1 MYKQISL
8 KKNNIDNEQKETPK
22 LKSSINILPKMV
34 KKENII
40 YSLRTVFIVLSESFP
55 VFQNQQSFNIYYPI
69 SKINHIENKYSLPK
83 PSKDDLLINNLSD
96 ICCEVCKLIDLDIE
110 QHSYK
115 LNIYNQNYNLITSDE
130 QLTEIKN
137 KNNIIYVKVSK
148 FNTNEEIK
156 NFDRCEN
163 HKNPRPKYFN
173 TSNNFFRLSHK
184 QFFKSRQNKF
194 DEMKYL
200 TQKKF
205 HINTIESNFN
215 INNDIFPKIK
225 PRKELKKATFTSFD
239 SETNKGDYDFSDII
253 QNLPQTHS
261 RINSITSIKIRSP
274 KILHNLNKNN
284 EFNSKIKKVIMSP
297 KEFGI
302 ISPKR
307 RSEYKEVKKE
317 KFFQSARLNIHHN
330 LTEVHED
337 IINNYD
343 DFEILQNKKLL
354 HEINEKIT
362 DFTINKINS
371 FISNS
376 EIESFKN
383 LDFNYDLI
391 NEKELFPL
399 IKLKK
404 QFIFYSYLSEFL
416 IKKQV
421 QFCKDFYKLCKSNK
435 YDNLSF
441 ILNIRNF
448 NIVIDDIFEEF
459 NIIIHNKAEFLS
471 TIQSFEK
478 ISISYIFIIIF
489 IFIHNDLCFMTD
501 KDLVFL
507 LIKSMKINFSSSLDF
522 QKFCNYLIS
531 ITRNKFNS
539 FDGKFLFIQRFVN
552 NIFLHKKNHDL
563 LKKSTHYFS
572 ITNKDLKLFIDND
585 IKKINMEKNIDL
597 ISKIEEIYY
606 KIIDYY
612 TYS

>member
-1 MYKQISL
+1 MYKQISIK
-8 KKNNIDNEQKETPK
+8 KKNINNEQKEK
-22 LKSSINILPKMV
+22 QNIKKSINILPKMI

-83 PSKDDLLINNLSD
+83 PSNNELLINNLSD

-130 QLTEIKN
+130 QLTEINN

-148 FNTNEEIK
+148 FNINEEIK

-163 HKNPRPKYFN
+163 HKNPRPKFFN

-184 QFFKSRQNKF
+184 KFFKSRQNRF
-194 DEMKYL
+194 DEMKFL

-205 HINTIESNFN
+205 HINNIDSNSN
-215 INNDIFPKIK
+215 LNNDIFPKIK
-225 PRKELKKATFTSFD
+225 PRKNLKKATYTSID
-239 SETNKGDYDFSDII
+239 SETNKGDFDFSDII
-253 QNLPQTHS
+253 KNLPQTHS
-261 RINSITSIKIRSP
+261 RINSITSIKIHSP
-274 KILHNLNKNN
+274 KIIHNLYKNN
-284 EFNSKIKKVIMSP
+284 DFNSKIKNVIMSP
-297 KEFGI
+297 NEVGI
-302 ISPKR
+302 ISPRK
-307 RSEYKEVKKE
+307 RSEYKEIKKVS
-317 KFFQSARLNIHHN
+317 FFQSPTFNIHHT
-330 LTEVHED
+330 LTEEHED

-362 DFTINKINS
+362 DFTINKINN
-371 FISNS
+371 FISNK
-376 EIESFKN
+376 EIDNFKN

-441 ILNIRNF
+441 MLNIRNF
-448 NIVIDDIFEEF
+448 SIVIDDIFEEF
-459 NIIIHNKAEFLS
+459 NIIINNKKEFLFKMKS
-471 TIQSFEK
+471 IEK

-507 LIKSMKINFSSSLDF
+507 LLKSMKINFGSSLDF
-522 QKFCNYLIS
+522 QKFCNYLMS
-531 ITRNKFNS
+531 ITRNKFMI
-539 FDGKFLFIQRFVN
+539 FDGKFLFVQRFVN
-552 NIFLHKKNHDL
+552 NIFLHKNSHDL
-563 LKKSTHYFS
+563 LKKSTNYFS
-572 ITNKDLKLFIDND
+572 ITNKDLKIFIDND
-585 IKKINMEKNIDL
+585 IKKIKMEKNINL
-597 ISKIEEIYY
+597 IQKIEEIYY

-612 TYS
+612 TY

>member
-1 MYKQISL
+1 MYKQISIK
-8 KKNNIDNEQKETPK
+8 KKNINNEQKEK
-22 LKSSINILPKMV
+22 QNIKKSINILPKMI

-83 PSKDDLLINNLSD
+83 PSNNELLINNLSD

-115 LNIYNQNYNLITSDE
+115 LNIYNQNYNLISSDE

-137 KNNIIYVKVSK
+137 KNNILYVKVSK

-163 HKNPRPKYFN
+163 HKNPRPRFFN

-184 QFFKSRQNKF
+184 QFFKSRQNRFNERKF
-194 DEMKYL
+194 L

-205 HINTIESNFN
+205 HINNIDSNSN
-215 INNDIFPKIK
+215 LNNDIFPKIK
-225 PRKELKKATFTSFD
+225 PRKNLKKATYTSID
-239 SETNKGDYDFSDII
+239 SETNKGDFDFSDII
-253 QNLPQTHS
+253 KNLPQTHS
-261 RINSITSIKIRSP
+261 RINSITSIKIHSP
-274 KILHNLNKNN
+274 KIIHNLYKNN
-284 EFNSKIKKVIMSP
+284 DFNSKIKNVIMTP
-297 KEFGI
+297 NEVGI
-302 ISPKR
+302 ISPRK

-362 DFTINKINS
+362 DFTINKINN
-371 FISNS
+371 FISNK
-376 EIESFKN
+376 EIDNFKN

-441 ILNIRNF
+441 MLNIRNF
-448 NIVIDDIFEEF
+448 SIVIDDIFEEF
-459 NIIIHNKAEFLS
+459 NIIINNKKEFLFKMKS
-471 TIQSFEK
+471 IEK

-507 LIKSMKINFSSSLDF
+507 LLKSMKINFGSSLDF
-522 QKFCNYLIS
+522 QKFCNYLMS
-531 ITRNKFNS
+531 ITRNKFMI
-539 FDGKFLFIQRFVN
+539 FDGKFLFVQRFVN
-552 NIFLHKKNHDL
+552 NIFLHKNSHDL
-563 LKKSTHYFS
+563 LKKSTNYFS
-572 ITNKDLKLFIDND
+572 ITNKDLKIFIDND
-585 IKKINMEKNIDL
+585 IKKIKMEKNINL
-597 ISKIEEIYY
+597 IQKIEEIYY

-612 TYS
+612 TY